1 VNLSGFW
8 LATVDWAMIS
18 VWTLT
23 IALLIAGLLGSVVP
37 FVPGPLLIFVG
48 CTLHA
53 WLRPQSGMGWW
64 GVGLE
69 AVLMLIAY
77 AVDFFSGAV
86 GSKWAGGSRWGMAG
100 VIVGGIVGLF
110 FGIVGL
116 LVGPLLGGFV
126 FELIFAGKELAHA
139 AKSTL
144 GTAVGMGVGLLARLI
159 ISGAM
164 IGWFLYE
171 TLGS

>member
-1 VNLSGFW
+1 M
-8 LATVDWAMIS
+8 DWPAIG

-23 IALLIAGLLGSVVP
+23 VVFLVGGLIGSVVP
-37 FVPGPLLIFVG
+37 FVPGPLLIFIG
-48 CTLHA
+48 CVLHV

-64 GVGLE
+64 SVAGE
-69 AVLMLIAY
+69 AVLVLIAY
-77 AVDFFSGAV
+77 AVDFLSGAV

-110 FGIVGL
+110 FGFVGII
-116 LVGPLLGGFV
+116 VGPLIGGFV
-126 FELIFAGKELAHA
+126 FELIFAGKKLAHA

-144 GTAVGMGVGLLARLI
+144 GTATGMGVGLLARLV
-159 ISGAM
+159 ISGVM

-171 TLGS
+171 TLWR